1 MYNADNCGYTIGI
14 GEDAGRAS
22 SGDRNIFVGNQAGE
36 NCVGSNNIEIVTDGA
51 STSILDDHSN
61 AIHIE
66 NTIMGSTDLRRLA
79 IGLVVAG
86 DEAPDATL
94 EIKPSGTATVGL
106 IIQAESSHSVNL
118 TEWQDSSETVL
129 ASVDEDGNLTATSK
143 SFLIDHPTKEGE
155 QLRYASLEGPEH
167 GVYVRGH
174 TDTAI
179 IDLPEYWTELVDAAS
194 ITVNITSK
202 DFAQPNLFV
211 SGIIDNKVYLQSDS
225 DISSYYMINAT
236 RKDIDPLE
244 VEI

>member
-1 MYNADNCGYTIGI
+1 M
-14 GEDAGRAS
+14 
-22 SGDRNIFVGNQAGE
+22 
-36 NCVGSNNIEIVTDGA
+36 
-51 STSILDDHSN
+51 
-61 AIHIE
+61 
-66 NTIMGSTDLRRLA
+66 
-79 IGLVVAG
+79 
-86 DEAPDATL
+86 
-94 EIKPSGTATVGL
+94 
-106 IIQAESSHSVNL
+106 NL

-225 DISSYYMINAT
+225 DISSYYMINAI
-236 RKDIDPLE
+236 RKDVDPLE